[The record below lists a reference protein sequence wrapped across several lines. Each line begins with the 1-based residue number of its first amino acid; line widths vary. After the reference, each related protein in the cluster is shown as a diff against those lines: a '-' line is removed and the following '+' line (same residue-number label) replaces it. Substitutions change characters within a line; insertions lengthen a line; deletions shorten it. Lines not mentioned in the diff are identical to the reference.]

1 MKTLFEFI
9 LKLKIKGLIGRG
21 MSPLPLPH
29 KPPLN
34 YNYLNPLILTLILM
48 QEALDL
54 IAVRPLNI
62 MALVDEE
69 SKFPKVKYFFSS
81 FCPPLNPIIMIQI
94 IYIIA

>member
-1 MKTLFEFI
+1 M
-9 LKLKIKGLIGRG
+9 
-21 MSPLPLPH
+21 
-29 KPPLN
+29 
-34 YNYLNPLILTLILM
+34 LM

-69 SKFPKVKYFFSS
+69 SKFPKVKYFFHHFVSLS
-81 FCPPLNPIIMIQI
+81 TLIIKIQI